1 MQEIYYPSKDGK
13 TTIHAVIWRAEQP
26 KGIVQIVHGMSEYAL
41 RYQTFAKHLTDNG
54 YIVCA
59 EDHLGHGKSVTD
71 DANLGYFTE
80 GDGRETILSDIR
92 ELKNIVCEKYP
103 DLPYFILGHSMGSYF
118 TRLYISK
125 YHDVNGAVIV
135 GTGYESGIATSFGKT
150 LTRLIA
156 TFKGWHYKSKLLNS
170 LSFGVYNKK
179 IQDRRTEYDW
189 LSRNSENVDNYIS
202 DEQCGV
208 MFTCSGFM
216 GLFSVVSQACKNK
229 TIKATPKNLPIFIAS
244 GKDDPVGGYSKG
256 VIKLYDK
263 YIANGIEN
271 VSMTIYDDARH
282 EILNDYCAP
291 QVYADVVDF
300 LNTLTFEEVVATVTH
315 SATQTETQTATTNL
329 DESVVYAPSEDEANI
344 AVDTPDY
351 NGGIS
356 GGIEE

>member
-1 MQEIYYPSKDGK
+1 MQEIYYPSKDGE
-13 TTIHAVIWRAEQP
+13 TTIHAVIWTCEQP

-41 RYQTFAKHLTDNG
+41 RYNSFAKHLTNSG

-59 EDHLGHGKSVTD
+59 EDHLGHGKSVTED
-71 DANLGYFTE
+71 TNQGYFTE

-103 DLPYFILGHSMGSYF
+103 DMPFYILGHSMGSYF

-125 YHDVNGAVIV
+125 YHDVNGAVIM
-135 GTGYESGIATSFGKT
+135 GTGFESAFLTSFGKT

-156 TFKGWHYKSKLLNS
+156 AFRGWHYRSKFING

-179 IQDRRTEYDW
+179 IENRRTEYDW
-189 LSRNSENVDNYIS
+189 LSRNPDNVDSYIS

-216 GLFSVVSQACKNK
+216 GLFSVVGEACKSK
-229 TIKATPKNLPIFIAS
+229 TIKSTPKDLPIFIVS

-263 YIANGIEN
+263 LNASGHEN
-271 VSMTIYDDARH
+271 VSMTLYDDARH

-291 QVYADVVDF
+291 QVYDDVKDF
-300 LNTLTFEEVVATVTH
+300 FDSLNAQEDAVSEM
-315 SATQTETQTATTNL
+315 STTNL
-329 DESVVYAPSEDEANI
+329 DDTIIYSPSDEKTDI
-344 AVDTPDY
+344 IETPDY
-351 NGGIS
+351 KDGIS